1 MSKLKQITIGL
12 DSAYHKGVVAPKI
25 SQGYIPVT
33 YIYHYMV
40 SFFLGKLE

>member
-33 YIYHYMV
+33 YIYM